1 MTMSNHTEVEEV
13 GARSSEG
20 KTGLKAYA
28 LFLVLWL
35 ASVGAQGAWGQ
46 VTYER
51 LLKAV
56 DEPHN
61 WLTYSGDY
69 SGRRYSLLKQIHTG
83 NVEQLAVH
91 WVFQTRTPDKFEA
104 TPLVIDGIMYLSAP
118 EGHAYALDAGT
129 GRLIWSYQYKLPR
142 ENATLLWPA
151 NRGLAALGDKVFL
164 ATLDAHVVALDSKT
178 GDVVW
183 DVAADD
189 YRKGYSFTS
198 APLVVKD
205 KVVVG
210 VSGGEYGIRGFIDAY
225 DTETGKHAWR
235 FYTIPGPGEPGN
247 ETWPG
252 DSWKAGGAP
261 AWLTGSYDPELNLI
275 YWGTGNPGPDLYGG
289 DRKGD
294 NLYSDS
300 VVALDAD
307 TGKLKWYYQ
316 FTPHD
321 LHDWDST
328 QIPMLLDLE
337 YQGRP
342 RKLLAFA
349 NRNGFFYLLD
359 RTNGKFLLGKP
370 FVRVTWANEIGPD
383 GRPVRLPNGDPTE
396 EGNYVCPG
404 VIGGTNWMSP
414 SFHPQNGLF
423 LCGCPR
429 AVRYLFHLASEAP
442 GRADLFRQR
451 VSEQAWRERM
461 GSPACH

>member
-1 MTMSNHTEVEEV
+1 MTMRNHKEVEEM
-13 GARSSEG
+13 GARSLEE
-20 KTGLKAYA
+20 KNGLKAYA
-28 LFLVLWL
+28 LFLALWL
-35 ASVGAQGAWGQ
+35 ASAGAQGAWGQ

-69 SGRRYSLLKQIHTG
+69 SGQRYSLLKQIHTG
-83 NVEQLAVH
+83 NVEQLAVQ

-104 TPLVIDGIMYLSAP
+104 TPLVIDGLMYLSAP
-118 EGHAYALDAGT
+118 ESHAYALDAGT
-129 GRLIWSYQYKLPR
+129 GRLIWSYQHKLP
-142 ENATLLWPA
+142 EKIPLCCGLP

-164 ATLDAHVVALDSKT
+164 ATLDAHLVALDSKT

-189 YRKGYSFTS
+189 YRKGYSFTA

-225 DTETGKHAWR
+225 DAKTGKRAWR

-252 DSWKAGGAP
+252 DSWKSGGAP

-307 TGKLKWYYQ
+307 TGRLKWHYQ

-349 NRNGFFYLLD
+349 NRNGFF
-359 RTNGKFLLGKP
+359 TCWTAPTGNSCS
-370 FVRVTWANEIGPD
+370 AS
-383 GRPVRLPNGDPTE
+383 RL
-396 EGNYVCPG
+396 
-404 VIGGTNWMSP
+404 S
-414 SFHPQNGLF
+414 
-423 LCGCPR
+423 
-429 AVRYLFHLASEAP
+429 A
-442 GRADLFRQR
+442 
-451 VSEQAWRERM
+451 
-461 GSPACH
+461 